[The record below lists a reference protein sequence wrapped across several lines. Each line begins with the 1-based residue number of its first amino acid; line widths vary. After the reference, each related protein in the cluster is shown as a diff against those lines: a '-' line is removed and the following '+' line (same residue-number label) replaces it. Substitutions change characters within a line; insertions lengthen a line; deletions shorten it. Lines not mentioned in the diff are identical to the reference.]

1 MKTVAIN
8 VGITA
13 QNITRFKK
21 CTLLNLN
28 ISGINELQSLKQK
41 LLNLKIEELILIFI
55 FCDVNTQS
63 NNTIN
68 Q

>member
-1 MKTVAIN
+1 MGRKILQMKTVAIN

-41 LLNLKIEELILIFI
+41 LLSSVSSQLDI
-55 FCDVNTQS
+55 DD
-63 NNTIN
+63 IN
-68 Q
+68 HYK